1 MREERDKDGAGGGGR
16 GGSTEVTRQPC
27 RWYSRNLAWPV
38 DSSVAYL
45 AEVAN
50 IIESGKAVLGADRR

>member
-1 MREERDKDGAGGGGR
+1 MNAGGAGQRRGGGGLNR
-16 GGSTEVTRQPC
+16 GHKVTLYVVQN
-27 RWYSRNLAWPV
+27 SSNLAWPV
-38 DSSVAYL
+38 GPSVAYL

>member
-1 MREERDKDGAGGGGR
+1 MGG

-27 RWYSRNLAWPV
+27 TWYWSNLAWPV